1 MCPGCIGSALLLL
14 SGASSAG
21 GLAALKLRAMRRT
34 RTMPK
39 RVGDDPDGPP
49 PHSDNTTP
57 QPPIPHERA
66 AAHLPAARPFQ
77 TSRYSINST
86 DSRPRLLSS

>member
-14 SGASSAG
+14 SSASSAG
-21 GLAALKLRAMRRT
+21 GLAALKLRVMRRT

-39 RVGDDPDGPP
+39 RVGGERDGPP

-57 QPPIPHERA
+57 ESPILHERA

-77 TSRYSINST
+77 AVGYSINST
-86 DSRPRLLSS
+86 DARPRQLSS

>member
-21 GLAALKLRAMRRT
+21 GLTALKLRAMRRT

-39 RVGDDPDGPP
+39 RVGGEPDGPP
-49 PHSDNTTP
+49 PHADNTAP
-57 QPPIPHERA
+57 EPPVLHERA
-66 AAHLPAARPFQ
+66 AAHLPTARPFR
-77 TSRYSINST
+77 TVSYSINSI
-86 DSRPRLLSS
+86 DARPRQLSS